1 MSSVHVAPLREDLPF
16 GARVT
21 GVTGDT
27 LADPAV
33 RAQLRQVFEDRGM
46 ILFEDVDPDGRLQ
59 VEISTVFGPLKDH
72 PIPTVPRPGE
82 SLHPGIIEIGQAPR
96 EGNIVLVDGKEVT
109 SWLPWHFDHCY
120 NDKLN
125 RAGVLRCITG
135 VTEGGRTGFADGI
148 DLYRRLSPELRAR
161 IEDRHV
167 LYSLN
172 LRFRDMRF
180 GLADG
185 FREIQPHKRLQETID
200 YGKANLPR
208 AVHPAV
214 WTRET
219 GEKVLHVSPWM
230 AEGLEGDETP
240 DGDALLEAVC
250 RELLAAIDPYF
261 HTWRPTDMVI
271 WDNLRM
277 LHSVSGHDPDEPRV
291 MHRTTIEGDYG
302 LGYFEGNAAGDKI
315 LEMVV

>member
-1 MSSVHVAPLREDLPF
+1 MVSIHVAPLRDDLTF

-21 GVTGDT
+21 GVT
-27 LADPAV
+27 LAALQDEDI
-33 RAQLRQVFEDRGM
+33 RAQLRKVFSDRGM
-46 ILFEDVDPDGRLQ
+46 ILFEDVEPDGRLQ

-72 PIPTVPRPGE
+72 PVPTVPRAAGEQYPGV
-82 SLHPGIIEIGQAPR
+82 IEIGQEPR
-96 EGNIVLVDGKEVT
+96 EGNIVIVDGQEVT

-125 RAGVLRCITG
+125 LAGVLRCVTG
-135 VTEGGRTGFADGI
+135 VSEGGQTGFADGI
-148 DLYRRLSPELRAR
+148 DLYQSMSPELRQQ
-161 IEDRHV
+161 ISDHNV

-180 GLADG
+180 GLTEG
-185 FREIQPHKRLQETID
+185 FREVQPHKRLQETID
-200 YGKANLPR
+200 YGKKNLPR

-214 WTRET
+214 WTRDT
-219 GEKVLHVSPWM
+219 GEKVLHISPWM
-230 AEGLEGDETP
+230 AEGIEGDETP
-240 DGDALLEAVC
+240 GGDALLEAVC
-250 RELLAAIDPYF
+250 REMLDNITPYF

-271 WDNLRM
+271 WDNTRM
-277 LHSVSGHDPDEPRV
+277 LHAVTGHDPDQRRV

-302 LGYFEGNAAGDKI
+302 LGYFEGGAEGDEL